1 MRRSST
7 PRIRAMAGSTIPLS
21 RSSRMS
27 ARRNCGV
34 SWALAPEYVRSQG
47 DCKMTDQKNDGPK
60 GGSNQNKGSGSD
72 TASAAKISAGTSV
85 GNVGEV
91 PMPHSQTGTG
101 QAGMGQGGMGQA
113 GAGQSST
120 GQSAQGGTTA

>member
-7 PRIRAMAGSTIPLS
+7 PRIRALAGSTIPLP

-34 SWALAPEYVRSQG
+34 NWALAPEYVRSQG
-47 DCKMTDQKNDGPK
+47 DCKMTDQKSDGPK

-91 PMPHSQTGTG
+91 PMPHT
-101 QAGMGQGGMGQA
+101 QAGIGQG
-113 GAGQSST
+113 GAGQSAS
-120 GQSAQGGTTA
+120 GQSAQGGTAASHTSKPL